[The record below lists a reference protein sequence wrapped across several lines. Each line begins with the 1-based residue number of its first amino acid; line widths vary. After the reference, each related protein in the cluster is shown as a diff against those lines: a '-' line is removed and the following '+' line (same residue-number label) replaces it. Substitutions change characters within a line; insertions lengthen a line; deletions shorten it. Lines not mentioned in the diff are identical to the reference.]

1 MTASLPASSAATPRR
16 KLLIVYHTMTGGTLQ
31 MAHAAAGGASREP
44 SVDVQ
49 LLQAARAGPDE
60 VLAADGLI
68 FATPENLAAMSG
80 MMKDFFDRS
89 YYAALDRIN
98 GRPYACMVCAGS
110 GGSNAVRQIDRIAAG
125 WRLRQVAPRADRLHA
140 RANAGRDPA
149 PEAHCTGRAGAVRQH
164 GSCPGNGAGPGHL
177 LTFPCGRTRE
187 RPTIRWSE
195 PAFSIVHAHHRRSND
210 A

>member
-44 SVDVQ
+44 SVDVR

-89 YYAALDRIN
+89 YYAALDRIS

-110 GGSNAVRQIDRIAAG
+110 DGSNAVRQIERIAAG
-125 WRLRQVAPRADRLHA
+125 WRLRQVAPALIVCTHA
-140 RANAGRDPA
+140 QTPEEILRQKRIA
-149 PEAHCTGRAGAVRQH
+149 PDELAQCDNMGAAVATGLALG
-164 GSCPGNGAGPGHL
+164 
-177 LTFPCGRTRE
+177 
-187 RPTIRWSE
+187 IY
-195 PAFSIVHAHHRRSND
+195 
-210 A
+210 